1 MDRGSIGPCYRGL
14 CRAYRRNLRMVLTMK
29 YALYEVV
36 DNRDGKPMLWLHD
49 RSNHRVALF
58 FVKTAPSRIKRR
70 TAAAPEGIT
79 WEPDTTMIVHA
90 KMGEAVHI
98 DSWEFNG

>member
-1 MDRGSIGPCYRGL
+1 
-14 CRAYRRNLRMVLTMK
+14 MK
-29 YALYEVV
+29 YALYEAIDTR
-36 DNRDGKPMLWLHD
+36 DNKPMLWLHD

-58 FVKTAPSRIKRR
+58 FVKTAPSRIKQR

-79 WEPDTTMIVHA
+79 WDPAEMILH
-90 KMGEAVHI
+90 MGAGKLI